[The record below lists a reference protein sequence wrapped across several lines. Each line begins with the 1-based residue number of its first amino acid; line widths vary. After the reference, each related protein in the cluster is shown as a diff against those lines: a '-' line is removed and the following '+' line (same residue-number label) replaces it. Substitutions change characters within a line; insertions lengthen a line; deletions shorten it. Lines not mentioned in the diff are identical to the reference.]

1 MVSDDGSV
9 DELRALLQASNVQ
22 LINGLTT
29 GLAF

>member
-9 DELRALLQASNVQ
+9 DELRALLQGSNVQ